1 MPLPQGLICPSPSG
15 GSPAPVLPAC
25 PFQNGGVS
33 SASHLGCIP
42 KTSGPRPLKGG
53 AREGCAV
60 VPPCTP
66 TPSSPH
72 HCHMW
77 SLCLLVPAQL
87 SAPLVLQSPAGV
99 CPLSPGRCVWP
110 RGAKE
115 GPTPLLCPLY
125 SSVGASPF
133 MTQAPPWTRGF
144 GGVDPPTTTPHPPQ
158 CSDPELRGS
167 GVTGCPGPPPAL
179 LATVNQQLSFTPGLL
194 QAGDP
199 EHSGSGD

>member
-1 MPLPQGLICPSPSG
+1 MPFPQGLICPSPSG
-15 GSPAPVLPAC
+15 GSSAPVLPAC
-25 PFQNGGVS
+25 PFRNGGVS

-115 GPTPLLCPLY
+115 GPTPLLSPLLLCR
-125 SSVGASPF
+125 GITFHDTGP
-133 MTQAPPWTRGF
+133 TLDQRLWRGGPP
-144 GGVDPPTTTPHPPQ
+144 PTTPHPPQ

-199 EHSGSGD
+199 KHSGSGD

>member
-1 MPLPQGLICPSPSG
+1 MPFPQGLICPSPSG
-15 GSPAPVLPAC
+15 GSSAPVLPAC
-25 PFQNGGVS
+25 PFRNGGVS

-66 TPSSPH
+66 TPSSPR

-115 GPTPLLCPLY
+115 GPTPLLSPLLLCR
-125 SSVGASPF
+125 GITFHDTGP
-133 MTQAPPWTRGF
+133 TLDQRLWRGGPP
-144 GGVDPPTTTPHPPQ
+144 PTTPHPPQ